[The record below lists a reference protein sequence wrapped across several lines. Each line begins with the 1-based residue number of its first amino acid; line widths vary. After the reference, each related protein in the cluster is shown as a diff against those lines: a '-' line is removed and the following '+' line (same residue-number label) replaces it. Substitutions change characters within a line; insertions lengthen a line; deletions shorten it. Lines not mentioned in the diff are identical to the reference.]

1 MHSMVNV
8 DTASQPEAVTAQ
20 ALVIL
25 ADSGR
30 AITEI
35 VKRRAGHDVLA
46 SNTAMMAAA
55 LIWLNGPMRPG
66 ELAEAL
72 DITTGGSTKI
82 VSRLEECGIVSK
94 GPEGYDGRAVFVSL
108 TEEGKRSMA
117 SVLSAVAPAVRDL
130 VLKLARLEVAT

>member
-1 MHSMVNV
+1 MLSMVSV
-8 DTASQPEAVTAQ
+8 DTAMQPEAVTAQ

-35 VKRRAGHDVLA
+35 VQSRNGHDALA
-46 SNTAMMAAA
+46 GNMAMMAAA

-72 DITTGGSTKI
+72 HITTGGSTKI
-82 VSRLEECGIVSK
+82 VSRLEEGGVVSK
-94 GPEGYDGRAVFVSL
+94 EPEGDDGRAVVVSL

-117 SVLSAVAPAVRDL
+117 SVLSAVAPTIRDL
-130 VLKLARLEVAT
+130 VVKLEDLEVAT

>member
-8 DTASQPEAVTAQ
+8 DTSSQPEAVTAQ

-25 ADSGR
+25 ADGGR
-30 AITEI
+30 AITEV
-35 VKRRAGHDVLA
+35 VKQRAGHDVLV
-46 SNTAMMAAA
+46 SNAAMMVAA

-82 VSRLEECGIVSK
+82 VSRLEEGGIVSK
-94 GPEGYDGRAVFVSL
+94 GPEGDDGRAVFVSL
-108 TEEGKRSMA
+108 TEEGKKKMA
-117 SVLSAVAPAVRDL
+117 SVLSAVAPAIRDL
-130 VLKLARLEVAT
+130 VVKLVRLEAAT

>member
-1 MHSMVNV
+1 
-8 DTASQPEAVTAQ
+8 
-20 ALVIL
+20 
-25 ADSGR
+25 
-30 AITEI
+30 
-35 VKRRAGHDVLA
+35 
-46 SNTAMMAAA
+46 
-55 LIWLNGPMRPG
+55 MRPG

-82 VSRLEECGIVSK
+82 VSRLEEGGIVSK
-94 GPEGYDGRAVFVSL
+94 GPEGDDGRAVFVSL